1 MTYQEVWTN
10 GLKMLQNAGIEDAR
24 ECTGVLFERV
34 YGIDAAHFILHR
46 DEQAPA
52 ELRHEFR
59 MLIERR
65 SHHEPLQ
72 YIMGSCGFMNWD
84 FFVDRSVLIPRQDTE
99 TLVEE
104 FLADITRVRPEKIL
118 RILDLC
124 TGSGCVGIS
133 VKKYLDQLGFPSKMT
148 LADMSV
154 DALTVAR
161 KNARDNE
168 AIVDFVI
175 SDMFENLE
183 GQRYDAILCNP
194 PYIPTET
201 CTGRMPEVSWFEPR
215 QALDGGADG
224 LDFYRRLAAEAK
236 DHLLPGP
243 GLYMEIGYDQ
253 AKSAGVLFRDAGW
266 SRISL
271 RQDLS
276 GNDRVLKVRP

>member
-104 FLADITRVRPEKIL
+104 FLADITRV
-118 RILDLC
+118 
-124 TGSGCVGIS
+124 
-133 VKKYLDQLGFPSKMT
+133 
-148 LADMSV
+148 
-154 DALTVAR
+154 
-161 KNARDNE
+161 
-168 AIVDFVI
+168 I
-175 SDMFENLE
+175 SDL
-183 GQRYDAILCNP
+183 GLS
-194 PYIPTET
+194 
-201 CTGRMPEVSWFEPR
+201 VR
-215 QALDGGADG
+215 QAVVANRNNDDDQHLLIVLDGIAP
-224 LDFYRRLAAEAK
+224 AEIIYMLRNCRGVK
-236 DHLLPGP
+236 TVTLL
-243 GLYMEIGYDQ
+243 
-253 AKSAGVLFRDAGW
+253 
-266 SRISL
+266 
-271 RQDLS
+271 
-276 GNDRVLKVRP
+276 

>member
-1 MTYQEVWTN
+1 MTYQEVWTG

-46 DEQAPA
+46 DETAPA

-65 SHHEPLQ
+65 CHHEPLQ
-72 YIMGSCGFMNWD
+72 YIMGTCGFMNWD
-84 FFVDRSVLIPRQDTE
+84 FFVNKSVLIPRQDTE

-104 FLADITRVRPEKIL
+104 FITDITRVRPTKIL

-124 TGSGCVGIS
+124 TGSGCIGIS
-133 VKKYLDQLGFPSKMT
+133 VKKYLDKLGFSSKMT
-148 LADMSV
+148 LADISV
-154 DALTVAR
+154 EALTVAR

-175 SDMFENLE
+175 SDMFENLK
-183 GQRYDAILCNP
+183 GQQYDAILCNP
-194 PYIPTET
+194 PYIPTADCAEL
-201 CTGRMPEVSWFEPR
+201 MPEVGWFEPR
-215 QALDGGADG
+215 QALDGGEDG

-236 DHLLPGP
+236 EHLLPGP
-243 GLYMEIGYDQ
+243 GLYMEIGFDQ
-253 AKSAGVLFRDAGW
+253 AKTAGRLFHDAGW

-271 RQDLS
+271 RQDLT
-276 GNDRVLKVRP
+276 GNDRVLKGRP